1 MVKNDLLA
9 AQQIISGSRTNV
21 LFHKQPYHK
30 SSFIYRKSNEKI
42 SMYQDYLKHRSCVAS
57 VIASGN
63 QILNSIY
70 EGTLDITAFDV
81 SVFPRYYLELQLA
94 LLMSFSREEFCKFL
108 YDDTVEDEVFDD
120 MFFEARQYLTL
131 DSKIFWEGLFQ
142 FFDWSDIRQS
152 TLFSSDAVFLD
163 EVKKQ
168 NYYLQSDENFN
179 QLKESMKNVSLD
191 FYTGDVSEIMLSLP
205 KKYDFI
211 NFSSIIYYKKLD
223 EYYRMLSQVPL
234 LPEGQALTYLYE
246 ITPSVVSV
254 LQQEGCTFSKFSDE
268 KEGVMI
274 YTKKK

>member
-163 EVKKQ
+163 EVKNQ